1 MWSTAYGLIALA
13 LVAAVVLYT
22 ALHTTQMKSLD
33 VADDLYAAKRG
44 AMDYFF
50 TDSLNVYKR
59 NAEVSYYV
67 LVNLTTTNGTVFT
80 VGVPVAY
87 KLQGEARYYIYT
99 AVFNV
104 TRCTLYAA
112 KAYGEPGVLYEIDV
126 KYPLNPAPWFEVYA
140 VAPVAWNWTDYLYQ
154 TYRQSRPILSAVDGW
169 NTVNVANSWLFA
181 LDKTEWA
188 YVTNGTYSRLYVLTT
203 RSAVGV
209 VVVDYPTTVFLGCK
223 NLTSYLSIPRQ
234 GVERRDD
241 TPTPHWPAIRKFFP
255 KPQREPP

>member
-1 MWSTAYGLIALA
+1 MWSTVYGFIALA

-22 ALHTTQMKSLD
+22 ALHTTQMKPLN
-33 VADDLYAAKRG
+33 AAADLYAAKRG

-50 TDSLNVYKR
+50 TDSLGVYKR
-59 NAEVSYYV
+59 NAGVSYYV
-67 LVNLTTTNGTVFT
+67 LVNLTTTRGEIFT

-87 KLQGEARYYIYT
+87 KLQGEAKYYIYT
-99 AVFNV
+99 AVLNV
-104 TRCTLYAA
+104 TRCSLYAA

-140 VAPVAWNWTDYLYQ
+140 VVPTAWNWTDYLYQ
-154 TYRQSRPILSAVDGW
+154 TYRQSKPILSAVDRW

-203 RSAVGV
+203 RGV
-209 VVVDYPTTVFLGCK
+209 VGILIVDYPTIVFVGCK
-223 NLTSYLSIPRQ
+223 NLVSYFSTPRR
-234 GVERRDD
+234 GGERGND
-241 TPTPHWPAIRKFFP
+241 TPTPQWPGLK
-255 KPQREPP
+255 